1 MEEKERGGVAA
12 HLPTVKVAGGLH
24 GVGGIGMS
32 GGGGSQLGQLGRTGA
47 DGLDGKV
54 GRVVVMV
61 GFSVYAFKNW
71 RRTWAGYQW
80 LVLA

>member
-1 MEEKERGGVAA
+1 MEEKERGGVVA

-24 GVGGIGMS
+24 GVGDIGMS
-32 GGGGSQLGQLGRTGA
+32 AGGGSQLGQLGRAGA

-54 GRVVVMV
+54 GRVVVMA
-61 GFSVYAFKNW
+61 GFSVYAFRNC
-71 RRTWAGYQW
+71 RHTWAGHQW